1 LINFRVPELVSA
13 DSVSFWNIL
22 QPTGAGVDRKSGTLI
37 MTLCSKVVS
46 VPAMKAYMGVDVWLH
61 VFITSALGEWSTSR
75 AGRFMSK
82 EKPVISTEL
91 ENGWTPESVLKF
103 WTIKK
108 VLLLQG
114 IEPQTF

>member
-1 LINFRVPELVSA
+1 
-13 DSVSFWNIL
+13 
-22 QPTGAGVDRKSGTLI
+22 
-37 MTLCSKVVS
+37 
-46 VPAMKAYMGVDVWLH
+46 
-61 VFITSALGEWSTSR
+61 
-75 AGRFMSK
+75 MSK

-114 IEPQTF
+114 IEPQTV